1 MQHHGGSQKDRAP
14 DSRLNTLSYA
24 LTCSRIV
31 QLSHPETHEDQLL
44 VVSLGST
51 SRSIVL
57 EKNEQRSCN
66 GIDLLLEGGQWKG
79 QEPFKTA
86 QYCGV
91 DLKVGIRGKE
101 KRQGKKAKKLHRLRP
116 LVLFYCA

>member
-1 MQHHGGSQKDRAP
+1 M
-14 DSRLNTLSYA
+14 
-24 LTCSRIV
+24 

-51 SRSIVL
+51 SRSVVL

-79 QEPFKTA
+79 QEPFKTT
-86 QYCGV
+86 QYCRV
-91 DLKVGIRGKE
+91 DLKVGIRGKN
-101 KRQGKKAKKLHRLRP
+101 KQKTVKVRKQKTPQIMSTCIILLP
-116 LVLFYCA
+116 LTNLVF